1 MPSITINKNTGTFV
15 VGRRSPRLA
24 ANATVRFEPRRIV
37 FPEEEAAAATA
48 KTHRTSPRLAGYYAE
63 REAKEAQR
71 KAIFKLIDETLAF
84 SAAHKKAIEAPAPAE
99 KVVFQVTYDPRT
111 KKHVTFLWGL

>member
-1 MPSITINKNTGTFV
+1 
-15 VGRRSPRLA
+15 
-24 ANATVRFEPRRIV
+24 VRFEPRRIV